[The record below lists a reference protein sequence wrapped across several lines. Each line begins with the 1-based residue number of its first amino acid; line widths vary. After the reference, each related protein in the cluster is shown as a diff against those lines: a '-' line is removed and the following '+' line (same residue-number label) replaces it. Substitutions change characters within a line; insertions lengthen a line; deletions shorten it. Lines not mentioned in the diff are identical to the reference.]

1 MVKEILKN
9 EVRLGSGKGE
19 PATLAKWLEK
29 RCKDEKLSYRQAA
42 SKAHI
47 SHATVATI
55 RKGTRPSAA
64 TIVKLAEAFGN
75 NGKNQRSALEDY
87 LLTLCGYRSG
97 NQAAKST
104 EPLARL
110 LDRLS
115 HFDEE
120 KLKLV
125 EAFVD
130 FSATLG
136 NGDGNRPWRDQ
147 NR

>member
-1 MVKEILKN
+1 MVTKILQE
-9 EVRLGSGKGE
+9 EVRPGSGKGE
-19 PATLAKWLEK
+19 LATLAAWLEK

-42 SKAHI
+42 IKTGV
-47 SHATVATI
+47 SHATIASI
-55 RKGTRPSAA
+55 RKGLRPSAS
-64 TIVKLAEAFGN
+64 TVVKLAEAFGN
-75 NGKNQRSALEDY
+75 SGKNQRSALEDY

-97 NQAAKST
+97 NHEVKNG
-104 EPLARL
+104 EPLARI
-110 LDRLS
+110 LDKLS

-136 NGDGNRPWRDQ
+136 NGNGKRTR
-147 NR
+147 